1 MQVMGDSVGAAGD
14 LTVVSSFDDEARNG
28 LRLDSAVCYMVI
40 IGLLGMGIDR
50 LLVQLTKLPNVRWGY
65 ER

>member
-1 MQVMGDSVGAAGD
+1 MI
-14 LTVVSSFDDEARNG
+14 
-28 LRLDSAVCYMVI
+28 I

-50 LLVQLTKLPNVRWGY
+50 MLAQLTKLPNIRWGY